1 MKKTIICAMLLV
13 LATVSFSQQT
23 NPKQPLTR
31 EDYLKKSKSQKI
43 TAFVL
48 LGAGVTTLAIISQ
61 GNTSFATSFAV
72 LGIYAP
78 EVILSTLGS
87 IPLFIASARNRRKA
101 QAASVYF
108 KLEKQAVQQFSGNT
122 TYPSVAIKINLH

>member
-23 NPKQPLTR
+23 NPTQPLTR

-48 LGAGVTTLAIISQ
+48 LGAGVTTLAIISK
-61 GNTSFATSFAV
+61 GNTSFDV
-72 LGIYAP
+72 LGILA
-78 EVILSTLGS
+78 VAGTLSTLGS
-87 IPLFIASARNRRKA
+87 IPLFLASARNKRKA

-108 KLEKQAVQQFSGNT
+108 KLEKQDVRQLSGIT
-122 TYPSVAIKINLH
+122 TYPSVAIKFNLR

>member
-61 GNTSFATSFAV
+61 GNTSFAV
-72 LGIYAP
+72 LGTFAP

-87 IPLFIASARNRRKA
+87 IPLFIASARNKRKA
-101 QAASVYF
+101 QAATVYF
-108 KLEKQAVQQFSGNT
+108 KLEKQDVRQFSGNS
-122 TYPSVAIKINLH
+122 TYPSVAIKFNLR

>member
-1 MKKTIICAMLLV
+1 MKKTIIGAMLLV

-23 NPKQPLTR
+23 NPTQPLTR

-48 LGAGVTTLAIISQ
+48 LGAGVTTLAIISK
-61 GNTSFATSFAV
+61 GNTSFDV
-72 LGIYAP
+72 LGTLA
-78 EVILSTLGS
+78 VAGTLSTLGS
-87 IPLFIASARNRRKA
+87 IPLFLASAKNKRKA

-108 KLEKQAVQQFSGNT
+108 KLEKQDIRQLSGIT
-122 TYPSVAIKINLH
+122 TYPSVAIKFNLH